1 MIVEFLPEAK
11 SELLDAVAYY
21 EGELNGLGQR
31 LWDEVDE
38 HIAWIGANH
47 EVPRL
52 RNGGYRRVNLR
63 IFPYFISYVVRD
75 TVIWITAIAHG
86 HSLPEY
92 WIDRPQT
99 NR

>member
-38 HIAWIGANH
+38 HIGLVQITKYPSPH
-47 EVPRL
+47 RRL
-52 RNGGYRRVNLR
+52 SACELKSISLLHFLR
-63 IFPYFISYVVRD
+63 CS
-75 TVIWITAIAHG
+75 
-86 HSLPEY
+86 
-92 WIDRPQT
+92 
-99 NR
+99 